1 MDAQT
6 IHRRRW
12 GILAV
17 LVISLLVVVIDNTV
31 LNVALKVIQQELGAT
46 QSDLAWCVNAYT
58 LVFAGLLFTWGVVA
72 DRLGRKRVLL
82 IGLLLFGVS
91 SLLSAYASS
100 PGQLI
105 AARGLMGIGGAAVL
119 PATLAIITNV
129 FDAEERGRAIGVW
142 TSAVGIAAVIGPVFG
157 GLLLDHFWWGSV
169 FLINVPIVA
178 LGMGLIAWL
187 VPESRN
193 PHPGRID
200 VGGVMLSM
208 AGLILMVYAIIEGG
222 ERASFT
228 EPEVYL
234 SAIAGIGL
242 LCLFVWYE
250 LRSDHPA
257 LDVRLFRIREF
268 CASVVIIGIVF
279 FAMLG
284 VVFFMVFYLQY
295 VRGYSPLQAGLWFV
309 PFAVAQLTGA
319 PLSATFV
326 KRFGI
331 RAVTTVG
338 LTLVTIALL
347 GYQLLQTDSPMWIL
361 ALIFLIQGF
370 GIANVMPPATTAI
383 MASLPR
389 ERAGVGSA
397 VNNTFRQVG
406 GALGVAVLGSIL
418 SVRYRDE
425 ITPYLTGVPPEIAEA
440 AGESLG
446 TTLEIAAT
454 RGPAAVEA
462 ITQPAFDAFINA
474 MHTVGLCSVAVA
486 LLGVVVASRFLPA
499 RAAQGAREAEP
510 STQAQA

>member
-1 MDAQT
+1 VDAGT

-17 LVISLLVVVIDNTV
+17 LLISLLVVVIDNTV
-31 LNVALKVIQQELGAT
+31 LNIALKEIQQELGAS
-46 QSDLAWCVNAYT
+46 QSDLAWCINSYT
-58 LVFAGLLFTWGVVA
+58 LVFAGLLFTWGIVA

-82 IGLLLFGVS
+82 IGLLLFGLS

-105 AARGLMGIGGAAVL
+105 GARGLMGIGGAAVL

-129 FDAEERGRAIGVW
+129 FDGVERGRAIGVW

-169 FLINVPIVA
+169 FLINVPIVMAGMA
-178 LGMGLIAWL
+178 LVAWL

-193 PHPGRID
+193 PRPGRID
-200 VGGVMLSM
+200 AGGVLLSM
-208 AGLILMVYAIIEGG
+208 AGLVLLVYAIIEGG
-222 ERASFT
+222 ERASIST
-228 EPEVYL
+228 PQVYL
-234 SAIAGIGL
+234 SGIAGIAL
-242 LCLFVWYE
+242 LALFVWYE

-257 LDVRLFRIREF
+257 LDVRLFRVRQF
-268 CASVVIIGIVF
+268 GASVLIIGTVF

-295 VRGYSPLQAGLWFV
+295 VRGYSPLQAGLWFM

-326 KRFGI
+326 ARFGI
-331 RAVTTVG
+331 RAVTTAG
-338 LTLVTIALL
+338 LILVTIALL
-347 GYQLLQTDSPMWIL
+347 GYQLLETDSPMWVV
-361 ALIFLIQGF
+361 AAIFLIQGF

-406 GALGVAVLGSIL
+406 GALGVAVLGSVL
-418 SVRYRDE
+418 SVRYREE
-425 ITPYLTGVPPEIAEA
+425 ITPHLATFPEDARNA

-446 TTLEIAAT
+446 ATLGIASDL
-454 RGPAAVEA
+454 GPSAVAAIE
-462 ITQPAFDAFINA
+462 QPAFQAFVDAI
-474 MHTVGLCSVAVA
+474 HTSALFSAGVA
-486 LLGVVVASRFLPA
+486 LLSVVVANRFLPPHRRRSA
-499 RAAQGAREAEP
+499 PEPEAA
-510 STQAQA
+510 SQAQP